1 MFFSQADNLVN
12 PVKRYKTL
20 CYQELAKRIELCHKN
35 HDENNEIKNEKIQ

>member
-20 CYQELAKRIELCHKN
+20 CYQELVNKELIIN
-35 HDENNEIKNEKIQ
+35 TF